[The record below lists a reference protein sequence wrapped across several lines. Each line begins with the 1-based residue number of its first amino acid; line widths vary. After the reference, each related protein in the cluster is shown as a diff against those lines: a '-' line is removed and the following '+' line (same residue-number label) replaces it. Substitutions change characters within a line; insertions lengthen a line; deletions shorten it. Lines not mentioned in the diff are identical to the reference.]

1 MFVAERGAIY
11 DCDLDL
17 QGVKRTA
24 HVAAF
29 DLFGAARSFY
39 FSECRAST
47 PRVLEPFV
55 CFVVFKAEVC
65 LASCMNIR
73 VLYED
78 NHLLVVE
85 KPLNVPVQAD
95 ASGDED
101 LLTAC
106 KGYIKEKYQKPG
118 EVYLGLVH
126 RLDRPVGGV
135 MVFAR
140 TSKAAARLTEQFS
153 AHKAQKRYAT
163 VVEGSAPGAG
173 RLTDW
178 LLKNEATN
186 TTSVVQKDTPGAKQA
201 RLSYRTLAREN
212 GLSLLDVALQ
222 TGRPHQIRVQ
232 LAHAGFPIRGDQR
245 YNPDARVGEQIRLWA
260 YALTIAHPTLKE
272 PMTFYALPPFS
283 EFPTAVKYLPAFR
296 ACSAVYEDDDML
308 LVDKDPG
315 VEVETDLLSEL
326 SAITEPL
333 YPVHR
338 LDANTMGLV
347 ALAKNEAAEE
357 RLLDAFARHETGKV
371 YEAILAGVPERR
383 EGTLIHYGLKDEE
396 RSYMRIVP
404 KDTPGALKMEL
415 SYRIVDTRGDL
426 CKAEIRLFTGR
437 THQIRV
443 QMAALG
449 CPVLGDDKYGD
460 REANKRYHE
469 RRQLL
474 LAKRLTV
481 LGKTFESTRELNI
494 NTIIKEDL

>member
-1 MFVAERGAIY
+1 M
-11 DCDLDL
+11 D
-17 QGVKRTA
+17 
-24 HVAAF
+24 
-29 DLFGAARSFY
+29 
-39 FSECRAST
+39 
-47 PRVLEPFV
+47 
-55 CFVVFKAEVC
+55 
-65 LASCMNIR
+65 IR

-85 KPLNVPVQAD
+85 KPANVPVQAD

-153 AHKAQKRYAT
+153 AHRARKRYAAI
-163 VVEGSAPGAG
+163 VEGEAPAEG
-173 RLTDW
+173 RLTDF
-178 LLKNEATN
+178 LLKNESTN
-186 TTSVVQKDTPGAKQA
+186 TTAVVAVGTPGAKQA
-201 RLSYRTLAREN
+201 KLSFRTLAREK
-212 GLSLLDVALQ
+212 GLSLLDVDLQ

-232 LAHAGFPIRGDQR
+232 LSHAGYPIHGDQR
-245 YNPDARVGEQIRLWA
+245 YNPAAQVGEQIRLWA

-272 PMTFYALPPFS
+272 EMTFYALPPFP

-296 ACSAVYEDDDML
+296 AASAIYEDDDML
-308 LVDKDPG
+308 VVDKNAG

-326 SAITEPL
+326 SAVSSPL

-338 LDANTMGLV
+338 LDANTVGLV
-347 ALAKNEAAEE
+347 ALARTEAAEE
-357 RLLDAFARHETGKV
+357 ALLDAFARHDTGKV
-371 YEAILAGVPERR
+371 YEAILVGAPEKR
-383 EGTLIHYGLKDEE
+383 EGTLVHYGLKDEE
-396 RSYMRIVP
+396 RAYMRLVP
-404 KDTPGALKMEL
+404 EGTPGALKMEL
-415 SYRIVDTRGDL
+415 SYRIVEARGGL
-426 CKAEIRLFTGR
+426 SKAEIQLVTGR

-460 REANKRYHE
+460 REANRRHRAK
-469 RRQLL
+469 RQLL
-474 LAKRLTV
+474 LSKRLTV
-481 LGKTFESTRELNI
+481 AGKTFTSIRELNI
-494 NTIIKEDL
+494 NDYCKEDL

>member
-1 MFVAERGAIY
+1 M
-11 DCDLDL
+11 D
-17 QGVKRTA
+17 
-24 HVAAF
+24 
-29 DLFGAARSFY
+29 
-39 FSECRAST
+39 
-47 PRVLEPFV
+47 
-55 CFVVFKAEVC
+55 
-65 LASCMNIR
+65 IR

-85 KPLNVPVQAD
+85 KPANVPVQAD

-153 AHKAQKRYAT
+153 AHRTEKRYAAI
-163 VVEGSAPGAG
+163 VEGSAPGEG
-173 RLTDW
+173 RLTDF

-186 TTSVVQKDTPGAKQA
+186 TTAVVKEGTPGAKLA
-201 RLSYRTLAREN
+201 KLSFRTLARSD
-212 GLSLLDVALQ
+212 GLSLLDVDLQ

-232 LAHAGFPIRGDQR
+232 LSHGGFPIKGDQR
-245 YNPDARVGEQIRLWA
+245 YNPTARVGEQIRLWA

-272 PMTFYALPPFS
+272 EMTFYAMPPFG

-296 ACSAVYEDDDML
+296 AASAVYEDEDML
-308 LVDKDPG
+308 VVDKNAG
-315 VEVETDLLSEL
+315 VEVETDLVSEL
-326 SAITEPL
+326 SAVAGPL

-338 LDANTMGLV
+338 LDANTLGLV
-347 ALAKNEAAEE
+347 VLAKNEAAEE
-357 RLLDAFARHETGKV
+357 RLMDAFARHETGKV
-371 YEAILAGVPERR
+371 YEAILAGVPEKR
-383 EGTLIHYGLKDEE
+383 EGTLIHYGRKDEE
-396 RSYMRIVP
+396 RAYMRLVP
-404 KDTPGALKMEL
+404 KDTPGALRMEL
-415 SYRIVDTRGDL
+415 SYRIPEAKGGL
-426 CKAEIRLFTGR
+426 SKAEIRLLTGR

-460 REANKRYHE
+460 REVNRRYRQKRQ
-469 RRQLL
+469 QLL
-474 LAKRLTV
+474 SKRLTV
-481 LGKTFESTRELNI
+481 AGKTFESTRELKLNDI
-494 NTIIKEDL
+494 LKEDL

>member
-1 MFVAERGAIY
+1 M
-11 DCDLDL
+11 D
-17 QGVKRTA
+17 
-24 HVAAF
+24 
-29 DLFGAARSFY
+29 
-39 FSECRAST
+39 
-47 PRVLEPFV
+47 
-55 CFVVFKAEVC
+55 
-65 LASCMNIR
+65 IR

-85 KPLNVPVQAD
+85 KPPNVPVQAD

-153 AHKAQKRYAT
+153 AHRAQKRYAA

-173 RLTDW
+173 RLSDW
-178 LLKNEATN
+178 LLKNEGTN
-186 TTSVVQKDTPGAKQA
+186 TTSVVKEGTPGAKLA
-201 RLSYRTLAREN
+201 RLSFRTLARGA
-212 GLSLLDVALQ
+212 GLSLLDVELQ

-232 LAHAGFPIRGDQR
+232 LSHSGFPLKGDQR
-245 YNPDARVGEQIRLWA
+245 YNPDARVGDQIRLWA

-296 ACSAVYEDDDML
+296 ACSAVYEDEDML
-308 LVDKDPG
+308 IVDKAPG
-315 VEVETDLLSEL
+315 TEVETDLLSEL
-326 SAITEPL
+326 SAITSPL

-347 ALAKNEAAEE
+347 VLARTEAAEE

-371 YEAILAGVPERR
+371 YEAILVGTPAQRT
-383 EGTLIHYGLKDEE
+383 GTLVHYGLKDEA
-396 RSYMRIVP
+396 RSFMRLVP
-404 KDTPGALKMEL
+404 QGTPGALKMEL
-415 SYRIVDTRGDL
+415 SYRIVETRGGL
-426 CKAEIRLFTGR
+426 SRAEIQLFTGR

-443 QMAALG
+443 QMASLG

-460 REANKRYHE
+460 REANRRY
-469 RRQLL
+469 RQRQQLL

-481 LGKTFESTRELNI
+481 SGKTFESTRELNI
-494 NTIIKEDL
+494 NEIIKEDL

>member
-1 MFVAERGAIY
+1 
-11 DCDLDL
+11 
-17 QGVKRTA
+17 
-24 HVAAF
+24 
-29 DLFGAARSFY
+29 
-39 FSECRAST
+39 
-47 PRVLEPFV
+47 
-55 CFVVFKAEVC
+55 
-65 LASCMNIR
+65 MNIR

-85 KPLNVPVQAD
+85 KPANVPVQAD

-106 KGYIKEKYQKPG
+106 KGYIKEKYRKPG

-153 AHKAQKRYAT
+153 AHRAQKRYAA
-163 VVEGSAPGAG
+163 VVEGSAPGEG
-173 RLTDW
+173 RLADY
-178 LLKNEATN
+178 LLKNESTN
-186 TTSVVQKDTPGAKQA
+186 TTSVVKEGTPGAKLA
-201 RLSYRTLAREN
+201 RLSYRTLARAN
-212 GLSLLDVALQ
+212 GLSLLDVDLQ

-232 LAHAGFPIRGDQR
+232 LSHSGLPIRGDQR
-245 YNPDARVGEQIRLWA
+245 YNPDAKVGDQIRLWA

-296 ACSAVYEDDDML
+296 ACSAVYEDEDL
-308 LVDKDPG
+308 LVADKNAG
-315 VEVETDLLSEL
+315 VEVETDLVSEL
-326 SAITEPL
+326 SVITEPL

-357 RLLDAFARHETGKV
+357 RLLNAFARHETGKV
-371 YEAILAGVPERR
+371 YEAILAGVPDKR
-383 EGTLIHYGLKDEE
+383 EGTLVHYGLKDEE
-396 RSYMRIVP
+396 RAYMRLVSR
-404 KDTPGALKMEL
+404 DTPGALRMEL
-415 SYRIVDTRGDL
+415 SYRIVEARGGL
-426 CKAEIRLFTGR
+426 SKAEIRLLTGR

-460 REANKRYHE
+460 REANKRF
-469 RRQLL
+469 RQKRQLL
-474 LAKRLTV
+474 LSKRLTV
-481 LGKTFESTRELNI
+481 AGKTFESTRELNI
-494 NTIIKEDL
+494 NEIIKEDL

>member
-1 MFVAERGAIY
+1 M
-11 DCDLDL
+11 
-17 QGVKRTA
+17 T
-24 HVAAF
+24 
-29 DLFGAARSFY
+29 
-39 FSECRAST
+39 
-47 PRVLEPFV
+47 
-55 CFVVFKAEVC
+55 
-65 LASCMNIR
+65 IR

-85 KPLNVPVQAD
+85 KPANVPVQAD

-153 AHKAQKRYAT
+153 AHRTKKRYAAIVAGT
-163 VVEGSAPGAG
+163 APGEG
-173 RLTDW
+173 RLTDC

-186 TTSVVQKDTPGAKQA
+186 TTAVVPAGTPGAKQA
-201 RLSYRTLAREN
+201 KLSFRTLAREK
-212 GLSLLDVALQ
+212 GLSLLDVDLQ

-232 LAHAGFPIRGDQR
+232 LSHAGYPIHGDQR
-245 YNPDARVGEQIRLWA
+245 YNPNAKVGEQIRLWA

-272 PMTFYALPPFS
+272 EMTFYALPPFS

-296 ACSAVYEDDDML
+296 VASAVYEDEDL
-308 LVDKDPG
+308 LVVDKNAG

-326 SAITEPL
+326 SAVSSPL

-338 LDANTMGLV
+338 LDANTVGLV
-347 ALAKNEAAEE
+347 AFAKNEAAEE
-357 RLLDAFARHETGKV
+357 ELLDAFARHDTEKV
-371 YEAILAGVPERR
+371 YEAILVGAPEKR
-383 EGTLIHYGLKDEE
+383 EGTLVHYGLKDEE
-396 RSYMRIVP
+396 RAYMRLVP
-404 KDTPGALKMEL
+404 KDTPGALRMEL
-415 SYRIVDTRGDL
+415 SYRILETRGDL
-426 CKAEIRLFTGR
+426 SKAEIQLFTGR

-449 CPVLGDDKYGD
+449 CPVLGDDKYGH
-460 REANKRYHE
+460 REANKRYKQK
-469 RRQLL
+469 RQQL
-474 LAKRLTV
+474 LAKRLT
-481 LGKTFESTRELNI
+481 LRGRTFTSTRELTI
-494 NTIIKEDL
+494 NDILKEDL

>member
-1 MFVAERGAIY
+1 
-11 DCDLDL
+11 
-17 QGVKRTA
+17 
-24 HVAAF
+24 
-29 DLFGAARSFY
+29 
-39 FSECRAST
+39 
-47 PRVLEPFV
+47 
-55 CFVVFKAEVC
+55 
-65 LASCMNIR
+65 MNIR

-85 KPLNVPVQAD
+85 KPANVPVQAD

-140 TSKAAARLTEQFS
+140 TSKAATRLTEQFS
-153 AHKAQKRYAT
+153 AHRAQKRYAAI
-163 VVEGSAPGAG
+163 VEGSAPGEG

-178 LLKNEATN
+178 LLKNEGTN
-186 TTSVVQKDTPGAKQA
+186 TTAVVPEGTPGAKQA
-201 RLSYRTLAREN
+201 RLSFRTLARAG
-212 GLSLLDVALQ
+212 GLSLLDVNLQ

-232 LAHAGFPIRGDQR
+232 LSHAGWPILGDQR

-272 PMTFYALPPFS
+272 PMTFYALPPFA

-296 ACSAVYEDDDML
+296 ACSAVYEDDDL
-308 LVDKDPG
+308 LVVDKNPG

-338 LDANTMGLV
+338 LDANTVGLV
-347 ALAKNEAAEE
+347 VFARNETAEGE
-357 RLLDAFARHETGKV
+357 LLDAFARHETGKV
-371 YEAILAGVPERR
+371 YHAILAGVPEKK

-396 RSYMRIVP
+396 KSFMRLVP

-415 SYRIVDTRGDL
+415 SYRILESRGGL
-426 CKAEIRLFTGR
+426 SKAEIRLMTGR

-443 QMAALG
+443 QMASLG

-460 REANKRYHE
+460 RAANRRYGQK
-469 RRQLL
+469 RQLL

-481 LGKTFESTRELNI
+481 ADKTFESTREL
-494 NTIIKEDL
+494 TIHDILKEDTYERTGTV